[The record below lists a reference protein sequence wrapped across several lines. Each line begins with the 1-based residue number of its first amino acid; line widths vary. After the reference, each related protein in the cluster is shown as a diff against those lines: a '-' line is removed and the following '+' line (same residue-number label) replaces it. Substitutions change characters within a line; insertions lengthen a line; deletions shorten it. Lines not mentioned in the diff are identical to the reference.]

1 MLIAGFLILIA
12 LKAALALD
20 FAAPSWDHCGRKK
33 QLHSKPK
40 GRLYSGMFYGC
51 VTYLA
56 ED

>member
-1 MLIAGFLILIA
+1 VLIAGFLILIA